1 MISVEEVKEFLKNA
15 DVPEAEIQ
23 KAISLAYNIF
33 VRLTNIAPD
42 ESNPQHR
49 QALIILAVLE
59 LASFINLYYRQNN
72 AEFIRTKELTAE
84 VERLLSL
91 TPKGAG
97 VWQTI

>member
-1 MISVEEVKEFLKNA
+1 MISVEEVKDFLKNA
-15 DVPEAEIQ
+15 DIPDAEIQ
-23 KAISLAYNIF
+23 KAISLAYGRF

-42 ESNPQHR
+42 ENNPQHR

-72 AEFIRTKELTAE
+72 AEFIRTKELTTE

-91 TPKGAG
+91 TPKGAV
-97 VWQTI
+97 VWQII